1 MNQNTNQY
9 MAEESIG
16 KLMLRFSIPCI
27 MSLLVSALYNIVDQI
42 FIGRGI
48 GFLGNGATNVVFP
61 VTVIALSL
69 SLLVGD
75 GCAAYLS
82 ICQGRRDGEHA
93 HRSVGN
99 AVVFIT
105 ASGIVLTLLY
115 AFFRDSILWGFGA
128 TENNIGYAREYF
140 LYLIPGIPFFMF
152 ANAMNSVIR
161 ADGSPQF
168 AMFSTLI
175 GCALNVVLDPVAIFV
190 LGWGMKGA
198 ALATITGQ
206 IVSALLAVYYL
217 FRPKSFRLKRISFK
231 PDAEILKHVLPLGIS
246 SFLTQ
251 VSIVV
256 IMAVMNNVLVI
267 YGAGSKYGADIPMT
281 VVGIVM
287 KVFQIVIS
295 VVVGIAAGAQPIVGY
310 NYGAGLWR
318 RVKLIFRTMMAAE
331 FSVGLVSLI
340 CFEVFPVQIIS
351 VFGSEDGLYNEFA
364 VLAFRVFLGDCALLH
379 PEIMQH
385 FPPVHG
391 KARPLHAA
399 VPSQGLC
406 VKRASDSGAAAI
418 FWGDRRPVLRP
429 GGGCNL
435 LWGGSAVHGSG
446 IQKIKPSGRRGS
458 SPVRRI
464 PGGTGC
470 GTKDMLKSP
479 FRHPAGPTCSCRRE
493 CEADVKQ
500 CTFLLFIPA
509 VI

>member
-93 HRSVGN
+93 HRSVGI

-217 FRPKSFRLKRISFK
+217 FKPKSFRLKRVSFK
-231 PDAEILKHVLPLGIS
+231 PDSEILKHVLPLGIS

-364 VLAFRVFLGDCALLH
+364 VLAFRVFLGGIVLCCIQKSCSIFLQSMGKPALSMLLSLLRD
-379 PEIMQH
+379 
-385 FPPVHG
+385 FVLSV
-391 KARPLHAA
+391 PLTLVLPRFFGVTGALYSGPAADVISFGAA
-399 VPSQGLC
+399 VLCMAAVFRKLPRLEDGEVALSGASQGGL
-406 VKRASDSGAAAI
+406 
-418 FWGDRRPVLRP
+418 
-429 GGGCNL
+429 
-435 LWGGSAVHGSG
+435 AVER
-446 IQKIKPSGRRGS
+446 KI
-458 SPVRRI
+458 
-464 PGGTGC
+464 C
-470 GTKDMLKSP
+470 
-479 FRHPAGPTCSCRRE
+479 
-493 CEADVKQ
+493 
-500 CTFLLFIPA
+500 
-509 VI
+509 

>member
-1 MNQNTNQY
+1 M
-9 MAEESIG
+9 
-16 KLMLRFSIPCI
+16 
-27 MSLLVSALYNIVDQI
+27 
-42 FIGRGI
+42 
-48 GFLGNGATNVVFP
+48 GNGATNVVFP

-340 CFEVFPVQIIS
+340 CFEVFPVQMCIRDSILTIQITAGGCS
-351 VFGSEDGLYNEFA
+351 DGLKQPIRVTMKA
-364 VLAFRVFLGDCALLH
+364 VAVNLSDWRMLGLPWFSGRCRYTNTWSVEQLEGTYMLELGGVNHCAQIWINGRLADTRLW
-379 PEIMQH
+379 
-385 FPPVHG
+385 
-391 KARPLHAA
+391 RPY
-399 VPSQGLC
+399 
-406 VKRASDSGAAAI
+406 RADITSL
-418 FWGDRRPVLRP
+418 LRP
-429 GGGCNL
+429 GENEITILVSNL
-435 LWGGSAVHGSG
+435 ASNERRHMLVDEGMALGWNRYWNEDNMDRDSRNYVSG
-446 IQKIKPSGRRGS
+446 LLG
-458 SPVRRI
+458 PVRLLHMI
-464 PGGTGC
+464 
-470 GTKDMLKSP
+470 SP
-479 FRHPAGPTCSCRRE
+479 KP
-493 CEADVKQ
+493 
-500 CTFLLFIPA
+500 
-509 VI
+509 

>member
-217 FRPKSFRLKRISFK
+217 FRPKSFRLKRVSFK

-364 VLAFRVFLGDCALLH
+364 VLAFRVFLGGIVLCCIQKSCSIFLQSMGKPALSMLLSLLRD
-379 PEIMQH
+379 
-385 FPPVHG
+385 FVLSV
-391 KARPLHAA
+391 PLTLVLPRFFGVTGALYSGPAADVISFGAA
-399 VPSQGLC
+399 VLCMAAVFRKLTRLEDGEVALSGASQGGL
-406 VKRASDSGAAAI
+406 
-418 FWGDRRPVLRP
+418 
-429 GGGCNL
+429 
-435 LWGGSAVHGSG
+435 AVER
-446 IQKIKPSGRRGS
+446 KI
-458 SPVRRI
+458 
-464 PGGTGC
+464 C
-470 GTKDMLKSP
+470 
-479 FRHPAGPTCSCRRE
+479 
-493 CEADVKQ
+493 
-500 CTFLLFIPA
+500 
-509 VI
+509 

>member
-364 VLAFRVFLGDCALLH
+364 VLAFRVFLGGIVLCCIQKSCSIFLQSMGKPALSMLLSLLRD
-379 PEIMQH
+379 
-385 FPPVHG
+385 FVLSV
-391 KARPLHAA
+391 PLTLVLPRFFGVTGALYSGPAADVISFGAA
-399 VPSQGLC
+399 VLCMAAVCRKLNRLEDGEVALSGASQGGL
-406 VKRASDSGAAAI
+406 
-418 FWGDRRPVLRP
+418 
-429 GGGCNL
+429 
-435 LWGGSAVHGSG
+435 AVER
-446 IQKIKPSGRRGS
+446 KI
-458 SPVRRI
+458 
-464 PGGTGC
+464 C
-470 GTKDMLKSP
+470 
-479 FRHPAGPTCSCRRE
+479 
-493 CEADVKQ
+493 
-500 CTFLLFIPA
+500 
-509 VI
+509 

>member
-217 FRPKSFRLKRISFK
+217 FRPKSFRLKRVSFK

-364 VLAFRVFLGDCALLH
+364 VLAFRVFLGGIVLCCIQKSCSIFLQSMGKPALSMLLSLLRD
-379 PEIMQH
+379 
-385 FPPVHG
+385 FVLSV
-391 KARPLHAA
+391 PLTLVLPRFFGVTGALYSGPAADVISFEAA
-399 VPSQGLC
+399 VLCMAAVFRKLNRLEDGEVALSGASQGGL
-406 VKRASDSGAAAI
+406 
-418 FWGDRRPVLRP
+418 
-429 GGGCNL
+429 
-435 LWGGSAVHGSG
+435 AVER
-446 IQKIKPSGRRGS
+446 KI
-458 SPVRRI
+458 
-464 PGGTGC
+464 C
-470 GTKDMLKSP
+470 
-479 FRHPAGPTCSCRRE
+479 
-493 CEADVKQ
+493 
-500 CTFLLFIPA
+500 
-509 VI
+509 

>member
-217 FRPKSFRLKRISFK
+217 FRPKSFRLKRVSFK

-364 VLAFRVFLGDCALLH
+364 VLAFRVFLGGIVLCCIQKSCSIFLQSMGKPALSMLLSLLRD
-379 PEIMQH
+379 
-385 FPPVHG
+385 FVLSV
-391 KARPLHAA
+391 PLTLVLPRFFGVTGALYSGPAADVISFGAA
-399 VPSQGLC
+399 VLCMVAVFRKLNRLEDGEVALSGASQGGL
-406 VKRASDSGAAAI
+406 
-418 FWGDRRPVLRP
+418 
-429 GGGCNL
+429 
-435 LWGGSAVHGSG
+435 AVER
-446 IQKIKPSGRRGS
+446 KI
-458 SPVRRI
+458 
-464 PGGTGC
+464 C
-470 GTKDMLKSP
+470 
-479 FRHPAGPTCSCRRE
+479 
-493 CEADVKQ
+493 
-500 CTFLLFIPA
+500 
-509 VI
+509 

>member
-1 MNQNTNQY
+1 

-42 FIGRGI
+42 FIGRGV

-61 VTVIALSL
+61 VTIIALSL

-82 ICQGRRDGEHA
+82 ICQGRKDGEHA

-217 FRPKSFRLKRISFK
+217 FRPKSFRLKRVSFK

-364 VLAFRVFLGDCALLH
+364 VLAFRVFLGGIVLCCIQKSCSIFLQSMGKPALSMLLSLLRD
-379 PEIMQH
+379 
-385 FPPVHG
+385 FVLSV
-391 KARPLHAA
+391 PLTLVLPRFFGVTGALYSGPAADVISFGAA
-399 VPSQGLC
+399 VLFMAM
-406 VKRASDSGAAAI
+406 VFRKLKRLEDGEAA
-418 FWGDRRPVLRP
+418 L
-429 GGGCNL
+429 
-435 LWGGSAVHGSG
+435 STY
-446 IQKIKPSGRRGS
+446 GRI
-458 SPVRRI
+458 SP
-464 PGGTGC
+464 
-470 GTKDMLKSP
+470 
-479 FRHPAGPTCSCRRE
+479 
-493 CEADVKQ
+493 
-500 CTFLLFIPA
+500 
-509 VI
+509 

>member
-1 MNQNTNQY
+1 
-9 MAEESIG
+9 
-16 KLMLRFSIPCI
+16 
-27 MSLLVSALYNIVDQI
+27 
-42 FIGRGI
+42 
-48 GFLGNGATNVVFP
+48 
-61 VTVIALSL
+61 
-69 SLLVGD
+69 
-75 GCAAYLS
+75 
-82 ICQGRRDGEHA
+82 
-93 HRSVGN
+93 
-99 AVVFIT
+99 
-105 ASGIVLTLLY
+105 
-115 AFFRDSILWGFGA
+115 
-128 TENNIGYAREYF
+128 
-140 LYLIPGIPFFMF
+140 MF

-391 KARPLHAA
+391 KACPLHAA
-399 VPSQGLC
+399 VPPQGLC
-406 VKRASDSGAAAI
+406 VKRASDPGAAAI
-418 FWGDRRPVLRP
+418 FGVTGALY
-429 GGGCNL
+429 
-435 LWGGSAVHGSG
+435 SG
-446 IQKIKPSGRRGS
+446 
-458 SPVRRI
+458 
-464 PGGTGC
+464 
-470 GTKDMLKSP
+470 
-479 FRHPAGPTCSCRRE
+479 PA
-493 CEADVKQ
+493 ADVIS
-500 CTFLLFIPA
+500 FGAA
-509 VI
+509 VLCMAAVFRKLNRLEDGEVALSGASQGDWL

>member
-48 GFLGNGATNVVFP
+48 GFLGNGATNVVFL

-217 FRPKSFRLKRISFK
+217 FRPKSFRPKRVSFK

-256 IMAVMNNVLVI
+256 TVAVMNNVLVI

-340 CFEVFPVQIIS
+340 CFGGIS
-351 VFGSEDGLYNEFA
+351 GRLSAYSAARTVCTMNSA
-364 VLAFRVFLGDCALLH
+364 VLAFRVFLGGIVLCCIQKSCSIFLQSMGKPALSMLLSL
-379 PEIMQH
+379 P
-385 FPPVHG
+385 
-391 KARPLHAA
+391 
-399 VPSQGLC
+399 QGLC
-406 VKRASDSGAAAI
+406 VKRASDPGAAAI

-458 SPVRRI
+458 GPVRRI
-464 PGGTGC
+464 PGGLAV
-470 GTKDMLKSP
+470 GTKDMLKFP
-479 FRHPAGPTCSCRRE
+479 FRHPAGPARAAAARNVRR
-493 CEADVKQ
+493 
-500 CTFLLFIPA
+500 T
-509 VI
+509 

>member
-246 SFLTQ
+246 SFMTQ

-364 VLAFRVFLGDCALLH
+364 VLAFRVFLGGIVLCCIQKSCSIFLQSMGKPALSMLLSLLRD
-379 PEIMQH
+379 
-385 FPPVHG
+385 FVLSV
-391 KARPLHAA
+391 PLILVLPRFFGVTGALYSGPAADVISFGAA
-399 VPSQGLC
+399 VLCMAAVFRKLNRLEDGEVALSGASQGGL
-406 VKRASDSGAAAI
+406 
-418 FWGDRRPVLRP
+418 
-429 GGGCNL
+429 
-435 LWGGSAVHGSG
+435 AVER
-446 IQKIKPSGRRGS
+446 KI
-458 SPVRRI
+458 
-464 PGGTGC
+464 C
-470 GTKDMLKSP
+470 
-479 FRHPAGPTCSCRRE
+479 
-493 CEADVKQ
+493 
-500 CTFLLFIPA
+500 
-509 VI
+509 

>member
-217 FRPKSFRLKRISFK
+217 FRPKSFRLKRVSFK
-231 PDAEILKHVLPLGIS
+231 PDSEILKHVLPLGIS

-364 VLAFRVFLGDCALLH
+364 VLAFRVFLGGIVLCCIQKSCSIFLQSMGKPALSMLLSLLRD
-379 PEIMQH
+379 
-385 FPPVHG
+385 FVLSV
-391 KARPLHAA
+391 PLTLVLPRFFGVTGALYSGPAADVISFGAA
-399 VPSQGLC
+399 VLCMVAVFRKLNRLEDGEVALSGASQGGL
-406 VKRASDSGAAAI
+406 
-418 FWGDRRPVLRP
+418 
-429 GGGCNL
+429 
-435 LWGGSAVHGSG
+435 AVER
-446 IQKIKPSGRRGS
+446 KI
-458 SPVRRI
+458 
-464 PGGTGC
+464 C
-470 GTKDMLKSP
+470 
-479 FRHPAGPTCSCRRE
+479 
-493 CEADVKQ
+493 
-500 CTFLLFIPA
+500 
-509 VI
+509 

>member
-217 FRPKSFRLKRISFK
+217 FRPKSFRLKRVSFK

-364 VLAFRVFLGDCALLH
+364 VLAFRVFLGGIVLCCIQKSCSIFLQS
-379 PEIMQH
+379 I
-385 FPPVHG
+385 G
-391 KARPLHAA
+391 RPTLSMMLSLFRDFILSVPLTLILPRLSGVTMTLYSGPIADVVSFGAA
-399 VPSQGLC
+399 VLFMSRILRELDRLEDSAGEPADIQGNIQSLE
-406 VKRASDSGAAAI
+406 KA
-418 FWGDRRPVLRP
+418 
-429 GGGCNL
+429 GC
-435 LWGGSAVHGSG
+435 
-446 IQKIKPSGRRGS
+446 
-458 SPVRRI
+458 
-464 PGGTGC
+464 
-470 GTKDMLKSP
+470 
-479 FRHPAGPTCSCRRE
+479 
-493 CEADVKQ
+493 
-500 CTFLLFIPA
+500 
-509 VI
+509 

>member
-217 FRPKSFRLKRISFK
+217 FRPKSFRLKRVSFK

-364 VLAFRVFLGDCALLH
+364 VLAFRVFLGGIVLCCIQKSCSIFLQSMGKPALSMLLSLLRD
-379 PEIMQH
+379 
-385 FPPVHG
+385 FVLSV
-391 KARPLHAA
+391 PLTLVLPRFFGVTGALYSGPAADVISFGAA
-399 VPSQGLC
+399 VLIMAMVFRTFKRLEDGEVALSGASQGGL
-406 VKRASDSGAAAI
+406 
-418 FWGDRRPVLRP
+418 
-429 GGGCNL
+429 
-435 LWGGSAVHGSG
+435 AVER
-446 IQKIKPSGRRGS
+446 KI
-458 SPVRRI
+458 
-464 PGGTGC
+464 C
-470 GTKDMLKSP
+470 
-479 FRHPAGPTCSCRRE
+479 
-493 CEADVKQ
+493 
-500 CTFLLFIPA
+500 
-509 VI
+509 

>member
-152 ANAMNSVIR
+152 ANAMNS
-161 ADGSPQF
+161 
-168 AMFSTLI
+168 
-175 GCALNVVLDPVAIFV
+175 IFV

-217 FRPKSFRLKRISFK
+217 FRPKSFRLKRVSFK

-364 VLAFRVFLGDCALLH
+364 VLAFRVFLGGIVLCCIQKSCSIFLQSMGKPALSMLLSLLRD
-379 PEIMQH
+379 
-385 FPPVHG
+385 FVLSV
-391 KARPLHAA
+391 PLTLVLPRFFGVTGALYSGPAADVISFGAA
-399 VPSQGLC
+399 VLCMAAVFRKLNRLEDGEVALSGASQGGL
-406 VKRASDSGAAAI
+406 
-418 FWGDRRPVLRP
+418 
-429 GGGCNL
+429 
-435 LWGGSAVHGSG
+435 AVER
-446 IQKIKPSGRRGS
+446 KI
-458 SPVRRI
+458 
-464 PGGTGC
+464 C
-470 GTKDMLKSP
+470 
-479 FRHPAGPTCSCRRE
+479 
-493 CEADVKQ
+493 
-500 CTFLLFIPA
+500 
-509 VI
+509 

>member
-217 FRPKSFRLKRISFK
+217 FRPKSFRLKRVSFK
-231 PDAEILKHVLPLGIS
+231 PDSEILKHVLPLGIS

-364 VLAFRVFLGDCALLH
+364 VLAFRVFLGGIVLCCIQKSCSIFLQSMGKPALSMLLSLLRD
-379 PEIMQH
+379 
-385 FPPVHG
+385 FVLSV
-391 KARPLHAA
+391 PLTLVLPRFFGVTGALYSGPAADVISFGAA
-399 VPSQGLC
+399 VLC
-406 VKRASDSGAAAI
+406 MAAVFRKVKI
-418 FWGDRRPVLRP
+418 PLPPP
-429 GGGCNL
+429 GGPHAQLPQG
-435 LWGGSAVHGSG
+435 
-446 IQKIKPSGRRGS
+446 
-458 SPVRRI
+458 
-464 PGGTGC
+464 
-470 GTKDMLKSP
+470 M
-479 FRHPAGPTCSCRRE
+479 
-493 CEADVKQ
+493 
-500 CTFLLFIPA
+500 
-509 VI
+509 